1 MRGEHAFPHPDLL
14 LVTGQFWA
22 LELRAQAEAQAQSW
36 LQAQWPEWDFRLG
49 GVGGEALWL

>member
-1 MRGEHAFPHPDLL
+1 MRGEHAFPYPDLL